1 MLDSITIEQILKE
14 IRAHYPNTNTA
25 IIEKAYQFAENAHK
39 GQIRLNGDPFIT
51 HSLGTALLLAKWRLP
66 PEIIAAGLLHDVTE
80 ESHIKITD
88 LEKEFGHDIAKI
100 VEGETKLDRLKYHG
114 VERYAENLRR
124 MFFAMSEDVRVIF
137 VKFADR
143 LHNLTT
149 LTGLPEHKQQ
159 RIAQETLEIYAP
171 IANRLGMGAI
181 RGELEDLS
189 FKYINPKEYERTLE
203 LLVERAP
210 LKESCFEKTK
220 VILEKELKDAGIKCL
235 DMHGRIKHLYSL
247 YKKILEKGD
256 ISQIYDIVAQRIIV
270 PNVADCYAAL
280 GVIHRLWKP
289 LKGRIKD
296 YIAQPKPNGYQSI
309 QTTVFCEEG
318 EIVEF
323 QIRTP
328 QIHEEAEYGIAAH
341 WFYAEKGKKSVMPD
355 KHTAWLK
362 ELAELQKNIQDRKK
376 FLEAVDSLK
385 MDFFKNRIF
394 IFTPKGDVIDL
405 PESSTPID
413 FAYAIHSELG
423 DKCAGARIN
432 DAMGQ
437 LSSILRS
444 GDMVEI
450 IIDKNRQGPSPY
462 WLDSVKTAKART
474 KIRDSA
480 KKNKLSGWLR
490 ELMRKS

>member
-1 MLDSITIEQILKE
+1 MNQDIVTLLDIVKK
-14 IRAHYPNTNTA
+14 HYPDVDNGA
-25 IIEKAYQFAENAHK
+25 IPRAYEFAKQAHEGQFRASGRPHIDHAM
-39 GQIRLNGDPFIT
+39 
-51 HSLGTALLLAKWRLP
+51 GTAKLLASWRMP
-66 PEIIAAGLLHDVTE
+66 VYIVVAGILHDITE
-80 ESHIKITD
+80 DTPYTLQY
-88 LEKEFGHDIAKI
+88 LETRFGEDVANI
-100 VEGETKLDRLKYHG
+100 VEGETKISTLKYRG
-114 VERYAENLRR
+114 RERYAENLRK
-124 MFFAMSEDVRVIF
+124 MFFAIAKDARVVI

-143 LHNLTT
+143 IDNLKT
-149 LTGLPEHKQQ
+149 LDFFPEEKQQ
-159 RIAQETLEIYAP
+159 RIANETLEIYAP

-181 RGELEDLS
+181 RGELEDLA
-189 FKYINPKEYERTLE
+189 FKYINPKDYDRTLE

-220 VILEKELKDAGIKCL
+220 VILEKELKNAGIKCL

-270 PNVADCYAAL
+270 PNVSDCYAAL
-280 GVIHRLWKP
+280 GVIHHLWKP

-328 QIHEEAEYGIAAH
+328 QMHEEAEYGIAAH

-437 LSSILRS
+437 LSSTLRS

-450 IIDKNRQGPSPY
+450 IVDKNRQGPSPY
-462 WLDSVKTAKART
+462 WLDSVKTARART
-474 KIRDSA
+474 KIRESA

-490 ELMRKS
+490 EIMHKTKR